1 MRAKESAIVKREEKR
16 FGPKQGK
23 EMEGLSSSMAI
34 AQKTWELENNIIPMD
49 TPGAASSSSAATA
62 TNADDSIFYY
72 DEAGQNEF
80 QRDKPWAN
88 DPHYFKRVKISAL
101 ALLKMV
107 VHARSGGT
115 IEVMGL
121 MQGKT
126 DADAI
131 IVMDAFALPVE
142 GTETRVNAQADAYEY
157 MVDYSQTN
165 KQVPSPK
172 P

>member
-1 MRAKESAIVKREEKR
+1 MD
-16 FGPKQGK
+16 
-23 EMEGLSSSMAI
+23 SSI
-34 AQKTWELENNIIPMD
+34 ARQTWELENNIVSMEPN
-49 TPGAASSSSAATA
+49 SSSSAG
-62 TNADDSIFYY
+62 DSDAIYYY
-72 DEAGQNEF
+72 DEAAQSKFLSE
-80 QRDKPWAN
+80 KPWAH
-88 DPHYFKRVKISAL
+88 DPNYFRLVRISAL

-126 DADAI
+126 DGDTI

-157 MVDYSQTN
+157 MVAYSQAN
-165 KQVPSPK
+165 KQVKTLTRFSLSVLMIRETLTV
-172 P
+172 

>member
-1 MRAKESAIVKREEKR
+1 
-16 FGPKQGK
+16 
-23 EMEGLSSSMAI
+23 MEPFPSSSSSSSAYTSSQIGI
-34 AQKTWELENNIIPMD
+34 AQKTWELENNIISMD
-49 TPGAASSSSAATA
+49 TPTANPDPASDA
-62 TNADDSIFYY
+62 IFYY
-72 DEAGQNEF
+72 DEGAQTKF
-80 QRDKPWAN
+80 QQEKPWMT

-126 DADAI
+126 DGDAI

-165 KQVPSPK
+165 KQVFFFPFFFLIICWKVINPS
-172 P
+172 

>member
-1 MRAKESAIVKREEKR
+1 MGAGSA
-16 FGPKQGK
+16 
-23 EMEGLSSSMAI
+23 SMDSAI
-34 AQKTWELENNIIPMD
+34 AQKRWELENNILTVD
-49 TPGAASSSSAATA
+49 TPDPSS
-62 TNADDSIFYY
+62 DSIFYY
-72 DEAGQNEF
+72 DGPAQTKF
-80 QRDKPWAN
+80 QQEKPWAN

-126 DADAI
+126 DGDAI

-165 KQVPSPK
+165 KQVFLLTFFFLFPPK
-172 P
+172 YGFSWRAIVDEPLD